1 MPRLLIKDRNTHLW
15 MDIFASNDYI
25 GIDEI
30 RVRVKNDEINYEYWN
45 EVLDDNDV
53 EDFVKYLDNLLKGK
67 IEKNYSICLGY
78 PEIVITHFLPSKD
91 ENGNEKDLTL
101 QIEIGYDL
109 EEGYDFDDWLSFTL
123 DRVEIEE
130 FYYQLFEE
138 VEKIKKESRYNKN
151 YNYTYYYPSAFQLK
165 NEKENINKKIEEA
178 YKKVKIQE
186 QQNDSHDKKY
196 RCVRAR
202 YNEFYGKEYTFFV
215 DEFYVDGHWFV
226 EDTEQEVFLTDLV
239 LLTEEELPVNLE
251 RMKRL
256 VHKES

>member
-15 MDIFASNDYI
+15 MDIFGS
-25 GIDEI
+25 IDISEI
-30 RVRVKNDEINYEYWN
+30 LVRVKNDEINYEFYN
-45 EVLDDNDV
+45 EVFNDSDV
-53 EDFVKYLDNLLKGK
+53 EDLVKYLDNLLKGK
-67 IEKNYSICLGY
+67 IENNFSTFLGY

-101 QIEIGYDL
+101 QIEIEYDP
-109 EEGYDFDDWLSFTL
+109 EEGYDFDGWLSFTL
-123 DRVEIEE
+123 DRAEIEE

-138 VEKIKKESRYNKN
+138 VEKLKKEIRYNKN
-151 YNYTYYYPSAFQLK
+151 YNYTNYYPRAFKLE

-178 YKKVKIQE
+178 YKKVNMQE
-186 QQNDSHDKKY
+186 QQNDSHGKRY